1 LRVVTIE
8 AADVRQSRFL
18 EEYGRQHAPAKGKRH
33 TPVSWRV
40 TEERGGVAG
49 VTLEE
54 VINRAR
60 ALYPDLKLSQAAART
75 WVARDLL
82 PEPDIEYLGQG
93 KGTRA
98 HYSDG
103 SPAQMAAAAFTASRG
118 YTQKQVAQA
127 RRVVLEGV
135 PVADD
140 LMSDVVRILTNNI
153 SPDFIPSKGALEL
166 AGAIQRYSLALA
178 MARGG
183 RVVSKPWGHLV
194 GIAHGTDTAGRPTFA
209 YYASIPGL
217 YWDPR
222 IEGKQP
228 DIALDLDQQ
237 IRAQRAALAALR
249 DRNGAS

>member
-1 LRVVTIE
+1 MAITE
-8 AADVRQSRFL
+8 ADL
-18 EEYGRQHAPAKGKRH
+18 IEYGQRQREYRRKRRYPIH
-33 TPVSWRV
+33 IGMPW
-40 TEERGGVAG
+40 EGNG
-49 VTLEE
+49 VTLQE
-54 VINRAR
+54 VIEQATR
-60 ALYPDLKLSQAAART
+60 LYPDLILNPVTARKWT
-75 WVARDLL
+75 ERGLL
-82 PEPDIEYLGQG
+82 PTPDVHHRG
-93 KGTRA
+93 GTEGNRA
-98 HYSDG
+98 HYPVDAT
-103 SPAQMAAAAFTASRG
+103 AQVAAAG
-118 YTQKQVAQA
+118 YLQAQGFRQKQIAQA

-237 IRAQRAALAALR
+237 IRAQRAALR

>member
-1 LRVVTIE
+1 MRVVTIE

-18 EEYGRQHAPAKGKRH
+18 EEHGRELAKKNTKARSRVPWRYHAG
-33 TPVSWRV
+33 RV
-40 TEERGGVAG
+40 EVMNG

-54 VINRAR
+54 AVEAAR
-60 ALYPDLKLSQAAART
+60 NLYPDLTLKATSARMWT
-75 WVARDLL
+75 ARGLL
-82 PEPDIEYLGQG
+82 PNPEKVERLGG
-93 KGTRA
+93 RLGNRA
-98 HYSDG
+98 HYSDDL
-103 SPAQMAAAAFTASRG
+103 PAQIAAAAFTTSRG
-118 YTQKQVAQA
+118 YTQSVAQA
-127 RRVVLEGV
+127 QRVVLEGV

-153 SPDFIPSKGALEL
+153 SPDFILARSPGARWSYPTLL
-166 AGAIQRYSLALA
+166 VSAGNGP
-178 MARGG
+178 GG

-237 IRAQRAALAALR
+237 IRAQRAALR

>member
-1 LRVVTIE
+1 MRVVTIE

-18 EEYGRQHAPAKGKRH
+18 EEHGRELAKKNTKARSRVPWRYHAG
-33 TPVSWRV
+33 RV
-40 TEERGGVAG
+40 EVMNG

-54 VINRAR
+54 AVEAAR
-60 ALYPDLKLSQAAART
+60 KLYPDLTLKATSARMWT
-75 WVARDLL
+75 ARGLL
-82 PEPDIEYLGQG
+82 PNPEKVERLGG
-93 KGTRA
+93 RLGNRA
-98 HYSDG
+98 HYSDDL
-103 SPAQMAAAAFTASRG
+103 PAQIAAAAFTTSRG

-237 IRAQRAALAALR
+237 IRAQRAALR